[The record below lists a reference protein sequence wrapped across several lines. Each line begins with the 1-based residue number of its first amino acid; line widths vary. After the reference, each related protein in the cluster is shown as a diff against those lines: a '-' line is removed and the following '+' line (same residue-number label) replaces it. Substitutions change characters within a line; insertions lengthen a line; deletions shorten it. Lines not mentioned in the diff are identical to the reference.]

1 MDNFVRHLAAYLA
14 ERWDKMYPGWG
25 NPIEIYLKAAEEGY
39 AAAQFIVGLAHLE
52 GDGIE
57 KNGPSV
63 YYWLRMAEEN
73 SSAVRQRSRA
83 LIEDLR
89 AKISPDEIDQLERTV
104 STGRRKIL
112 AGKTV
117 NLFSQALPVLSD
129 RQAG

>member
-1 MDNFVRHLAAYLA
+1 
-14 ERWDKMYPGWG
+14 
-25 NPIEIYLKAAEEGY
+25 
-39 AAAQFIVGLAHLE
+39 LAHLAE
-52 GDGIE
+52 DGIE
-57 KNGPSV
+57 KNGPSA